1 MNGEYTMAGKLYIIG
16 VGPGDPGLLTLRA
29 LELLQQARRVFIP
42 VSGDGRE
49 SLALD
54 IIQEHISAEASV
66 TELVFPMSHDRQIM
80 ESAYRKNYSMVSSV
94 LRTGG
99 DAALVT
105 IGDPSTYSTAWQV
118 FRLLQQHDPES
129 TCEVVPGITSYA
141 AAAARAGIQLT
152 QGHESLAV
160 VSSYSDARKLES
172 VIDCADTIVFL
183 KTYRKREMLL
193 ELLRSKGLL
202 DRCVYI
208 SRCGLPKEAIIFDF
222 SLLPT
227 EADYFSMIIFKKG
240 GLG

>member
-1 MNGEYTMAGKLYIIG
+1 MAGKLYIIG
-16 VGPGDPGLLTLRA
+16 VGPGDPGMLTVRA

-42 VSGDGRE
+42 VSGEGRE

-54 IIQEHISAEASV
+54 IIQEHISAEASM

-80 ESAYRKNYSMVSSV
+80 ESAYQNNYLMINAI
-94 LRTGG
+94 LRTGE
-99 DAALVT
+99 DAVLVT

-118 FRLLQQHDPES
+118 LRLLHQHAPEVAF
-129 TCEVVPGITSYA
+129 EVVPGITSYA

-160 VSSYSDARKLES
+160 VSSYSNERRLES
-172 VIDCADTIVFL
+172 IIDCADTIVFL
-183 KTYRKREMLL
+183 KTYRKREMIL

-208 SRCGLPKEAIIFDF
+208 SRCGLPKEAIIYDF

-227 EADYFSMIIFKKG
+227 EADYFSMIILKKG